1 MAEETRPWEQDVDGG
16 SFGSWLRRQRE
27 ARDIG
32 LREISSASKIS
43 IRYLEALEED
53 RFEVLPASV
62 FVRGFLR
69 EYAKIVGLD
78 PDEVVNSYL
87 VVNPDE
93 EDEDSSTSSPV
104 APERSNTQ
112 IWTLLAVVALLLAI
126 VASFS
131 FWSRQRGN
139 DADEL
144 PGIVPPSPAAEVAP
158 DSSSSQ
164 PAEPSASPLILTMD
178 FNQNSWVVVFI
189 DGERTVSELRVQGES
204 LRVEAASEIRVTLG
218 NFAGVSFELN
228 GQPYPVDGGDDEE
241 VVIDL
246 SSTGEGSADSANPG
260 TGEL

>member
-1 MAEETRPWEQDVDGG
+1 MADETRPWEQDVDGG

-27 ARDIG
+27 AREIG

-87 VVNPDE
+87 VVNPE
-93 EDEDSSTSSPV
+93 EVEEEVSQTPPTTTDRPSLPIWILV
-104 APERSNTQ
+104 A
-112 IWTLLAVVALLLAI
+112 TLGIVLAAVAG
-126 VASFS
+126 FS
-131 FWSRQRGN
+131 FWTSRSAGEP
-139 DADEL
+139 DEV
-144 PGIVPPSPAAEVAP
+144 PGIVPPSPTAVVAP
-158 DSSSSQ
+158 ADTDP
-164 PAEPSASPLILTMD
+164 PAQLTKPLVLTMD

-189 DGERTVSELRVQGES
+189 DGERKVSELRVQGES

-218 NFAGVSFELN
+218 NFAGVGFELN
-228 GQPYPVDGGDDEE
+228 GSPYAAEGGDDEE
-241 VVIDL
+241 IVIDL
-246 SSTGEGSADSANPG
+246 SALGDADPPSAVSNEP
-260 TGEL
+260 